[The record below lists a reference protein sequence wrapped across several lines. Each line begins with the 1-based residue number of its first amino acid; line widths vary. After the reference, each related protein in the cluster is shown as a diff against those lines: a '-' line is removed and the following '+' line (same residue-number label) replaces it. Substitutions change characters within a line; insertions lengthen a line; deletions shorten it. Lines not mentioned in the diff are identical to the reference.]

1 MKIPRGIYF
10 ITHWDALSFLAVN
23 LLNLRKNG
31 KENFVKDYTR
41 YYGRKHGLT
50 SSSFRLCFYFS
61 LRSLSLNKDD
71 QVLLAPITIP
81 DTVNMI
87 ILNGLSPS
95 FVDLNKEDHS
105 INIESLQNKITSK
118 TKVLLV
124 THLSGVS
131 QNMDAIKKICDD
143 NSLILIED
151 ISQAHGAKWKGKK
164 LGTFG
169 DFSISSL
176 DLGKEISTLVGGICL
191 CSDEERFKK
200 LYSEKESFLI
210 DSTNEAPS
218 KILIPR
224 FIEVMAI
231 GFLSCRFLFTFI
243 IFPVLL
249 LMKRF
254 FLKDK
259 YFEFHKPKTT
269 AAKNTTDPFYE
280 NPITQKVILPEGI
293 LFDISSAQC
302 FLAHKMLKRFSREL
316 DERRSKVTSL
326 LSLLNPKSKNQL
338 TLDLS
343 VESFNSYYHL
353 PVSVSTPLELLKF
366 QNGLLKIGIDS
377 GGYGLPLC
385 HKLPAFG
392 QWESELPG
400 AEAIH
405 REVIFLPI
413 QRDITESKIK
423 EVANYMNKFF
433 ESSPE

>member
-10 ITHWDALSFLAVN
+10 ITHWDVLSFLAVS
-23 LLNLRKNG
+23 LLNLRKKG
-31 KENFVKDYTR
+31 KEDFVNDYAR
-41 YYGRKHGLT
+41 FYDRERGLT
-50 SSSFRLCFYFS
+50 SSSFRLCFYIS
-61 LRSLSLNKDD
+61 LKSLSLAQDD
-71 QVLLAPITIP
+71 QVLLTPITIP

-87 ILNGLSPS
+87 ILNGLCPS

-105 INIESLQNKITSK
+105 INIDSLKNKITSK

-131 QNMDAIKKICDD
+131 QDMDAIRKICDD

-151 ISQAHGAKWKGKK
+151 ISQAHGARWKGRK
-164 LGTFG
+164 LGSFG

-200 LYSEKESFLI
+200 LYSEKENLLI
-210 DSTNEAPS
+210 DYPPETPYEV
-218 KILIPR
+218 LMPR
-224 FIEVMAI
+224 FLEVMAI
-231 GFLSCRFLFTFI
+231 GFLSYRILFTFF

-249 LMKRF
+249 LLKRF
-254 FLKDK
+254 YLKDK

-280 NPITQKVILPEGI
+280 NPITQKKVLPKGI

-302 FLAHKMLKRFSREL
+302 FLAHKMLKRFSREF

-326 LSLLNPKSKNQL
+326 LNQLNSKSKNHL
-338 TLDLS
+338 TLGLS
-343 VESFNSYYHL
+343 TDSLNSYYHL
-353 PVSVSTPLELLKF
+353 PVSIPTSEALLKF

-385 HKLPAFG
+385 HRLPAFS

-413 QRDITESKIK
+413 QRDITELKIK
-423 EVANYMNKFF
+423 EVANYMNEFF
-433 ESSPE
+433 ESSSE